1 MRKRYMDAMTLVQQF
16 GKLYI
21 FLTMTC
27 NPNWP
32 KIKEELQLNQE
43 TQNRPNLIIR
53 IFRAKLKALKI
64 ELFKEQIFGPI
75 VAYVYVIEF

>member
-1 MRKRYMDAMTLVQQF
+1 MDAMTLVQQF

-43 TQNRPNLIIR
+43 TQNRPNLIIC
-53 IFRAKLKALKI
+53 IFKAKLEALKI
-64 ELFKEQIFGPI
+64 ELFKEQIFGTI
-75 VAYVYVIEF
+75 VAYV